1 MTKIKGLIAFLVI
14 AAAIYVA
21 WNMIPPYF
29 NNYQLQ
35 DTLDDIA
42 RRNSYTSVTDDGVK
56 EIIITKA
63 QSDNITLKPEQITIT
78 RTPDGLGI
86 TVHYRVHVDMIVHP
100 VDLDFVAN
108 SINKRIY

>member
-1 MTKIKGLIAFLVI
+1 MAKIKGLIGLLVI
-14 AAAIYVA
+14 VALFYTA

-29 NNYQLQ
+29 NNYQFQ

-42 RRNSYTSVTDDGVK
+42 RRYSYTQAGDDSLK
-56 EIIITKA
+56 EIVITKA
-63 QSDNITLKPEQITIT
+63 QSNNIPLKADQITIS
-78 RTPDGLGI
+78 RTGDGLAI

-108 SINKRIY
+108 SLNKRL